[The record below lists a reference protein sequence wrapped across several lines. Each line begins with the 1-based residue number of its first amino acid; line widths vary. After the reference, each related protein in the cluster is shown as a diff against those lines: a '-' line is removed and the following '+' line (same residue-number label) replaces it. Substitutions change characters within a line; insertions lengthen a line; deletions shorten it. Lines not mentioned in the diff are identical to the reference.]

1 MASQALVRQDGRVS
15 VTMWAMV
22 LTMAVASDAWLA
34 EMAIGAAMLQSGIN
48 VWQNGR
54 RSGETYWR
62 TKGDVVAAWT
72 SAEAPLQ
79 TPHGRYVGILINRG
93 AAAPTSAFITHWLF
107 PPLDCSKHWLGK
119 DFDYLQNW
127 FQGERLARP
136 FAASISHS
144 NRDGRPTLVLVY
156 HGFWGKIVGMRDE
169 LRQLEP
175 GVLLGLGS
183 MRATGGRFNSA
194 PFLLAADA
202 TALDNAIRRYLLP
215 PECGL
220 SS

>member
-1 MASQALVRQDGRVS
+1 MLITLV
-15 VTMWAMV
+15 A
-22 LTMAVASDAWLA
+22 MAVASDAWLA
-34 EMAIGAAMLQSGIN
+34 EMVIGAAVLQSGIN

-54 RSGETYWR
+54 RSAESYWH

-72 SAEAPLQ
+72 AAEAPLDM
-79 TPHGRYVGILINRG
+79 PHGRYVGILINRG
-93 AAAPTSAFITHWLF
+93 AAAPTSAFITHCIF
-107 PPLDCSKHWLGK
+107 PPLDCPKHWLGK
-119 DFDYLQNW
+119 DFDYSQNW
-127 FQGERLARP
+127 FQGDRLARP

-144 NRDGRPTLVLVY
+144 NRDGRATLVLEY
-156 HGFWGKIVGMRDE
+156 HGFWGGIVGMRDE

-202 TALDNAIRRYLLP
+202 TALDSAIRRYLLP
-215 PECGL
+215 PNCGP